1 MSDSILDQLN
11 PNQRQAVETTEGP
24 LLILAGAGSGKTKTL
39 THRIAYLINEKQVS
53 PTQILA
59 VTFTNKAANEMRER
73 TAELLGKSA
82 DDRSFLPFLGTFHS
96 ICVRLL
102 RRSGSEIG
110 IDPNYI
116 IFDSSDSKA
125 AIKRAMQRLKLDP
138 KQHKPTTIS
147 GLISSAKNELIEPQQ
162 YQSSSATPNQQAA
175 AQVYPIYQQ
184 ILAGANAL
192 DFDDLIMKTVQLAK
206 QVPEV
211 LEQWQR
217 QFRYIMVDE
226 YQDTNTAQYQ
236 LTKLLA
242 AEHHNI
248 CVVGDDWQSIYSWR
262 GADFRNILNFNR
274 DYPDVTTIK
283 LEQNYRS
290 TEAILDAAH
299 QIIDKNKQRSSKKL
313 WTALGEGQPVRIH
326 QAQSERHEAEIL
338 IKEIKSAV
346 DSGERTYNDFAILY
360 RTNAQSRSLEEM
372 LIRYSLPYRIV
383 GGTRFYERAEIK
395 DMLAYLRLV
404 FQPNDVASYERV
416 INTPTRG
423 IGKKSLQ
430 CFESW
435 LRSSPNS
442 ASLEPRLD
450 VDSGSSSPDDLDD
463 ALRRANHCPGLSVQ
477 AQKGFAS
484 FARIIS
490 QARQFMDDGGRVSE
504 LVELIA
510 KRSGYLDHLD
520 DGTLQ
525 AEARIE
531 NVRELISVAKD
542 YDDVGLAGFLEEV
555 ALVSDVDSYDES
567 AEAITL
573 MTLHS
578 AKGLEFPVVFI
589 VGMEEGIF
597 PHSRAQFDQEQLE
610 EERRLA
616 YVGMTRA
623 KRELHLT
630 HANSRMLYGST
641 QHNPPARFLSEI
653 EGVEHVNSELPT
665 NTVVNTRPQVK
676 VDKDVS
682 INVTTGDR
690 VSHNTFGV
698 GEIIELDGELATVQF
713 QKGGKKQLN
722 LAFAP
727 LNKL

>member
-1 MSDSILDQLN
+1 MADSILRELN
-11 PNQRQAVETTEGP
+11 DKQQQAVTTTDGP

-39 THRIAYLINEKQVS
+39 THRIAYLLNEKGVS

-73 TAELLGKSA
+73 TATLLGQ
-82 DDRSFLPFLGTFHS
+82 DVDNRSFLPFLGTFHS

-102 RRSGSEIG
+102 RECGSEIG
-110 IDPNYI
+110 IDRSFI
-116 IFDSSDSKA
+116 IFDSADQKA
-125 AIKRAMQRLKLDP
+125 AIKRAMERLRLDP
-138 KQHKPTTIS
+138 KQHKPTTLA
-147 GLISSAKNELIEPQQ
+147 GLISGAKNELIEPGQ
-162 YQSSSATPNQQAA
+162 YQSTSATPNQRAA
-175 AQVYPIYQQ
+175 ADVYPLYQQ
-184 ILAGANAL
+184 ILSDANAL
-192 DFDDLIMKTVQLAK
+192 DFDDLIMKTVQLMK
-206 QVPEV
+206 QAPEV
-211 LEQWQR
+211 LERWQR

-262 GADFRNILNFNR
+262 GADFRNILNFSR

-290 TEAILDAAH
+290 TESILNAAH
-299 QIIDKNKQRSSKKL
+299 KIIDKNKQRSEKKL
-313 WTALGEGQPVRIH
+313 WTALGEGEPVKIH

-338 IKEIKSAV
+338 IREIRNSV
-346 DSGERTYNDFAILY
+346 DRGERVYNDFAILY

-395 DMLAYLRLV
+395 DILAYLRLV
-404 FQPNDVASYERV
+404 FQPNDVASFGRV

-423 IGKKSLQ
+423 IGKKSLEA
-430 CFESW
+430 FEQW
-435 LRSSPNS
+435 LRSAPVTT
-442 ASLEPRLD
+442 AGPQLD
-450 VDSGSSSPDDLDD
+450 VDSGTNAPDDLRS
-463 ALRRANHCPGLSVQ
+463 ALERSSKAPGVSAQ
-477 AQKGFAS
+477 AQKGFTS
-484 FARIIS
+484 FYRIIS
-490 QARQFMDDGGRVSE
+490 QAQNFMNDGGRVSE
-504 LVELIA
+504 LVELLA
-510 KRSGYLDHLD
+510 KRSGYLDYLD
-520 DGTLQ
+520 DGTPQ
-525 AEARIE
+525 AEARVE
-531 NVRELISVAKD
+531 NVRELISVARD

-567 AEAITL
+567 ADAVTL

-623 KRELHLT
+623 KRELHLL
-630 HANSRMLYGST
+630 HANSRMIYGST

-653 EGVEHVNSELPT
+653 DAEHSEQSLPT
-665 NTVVNTRPQVK
+665 NVTVDTSPRVESDPEVT
-676 VDKDVS
+676 
-682 INVTTGDR
+682 INVAVGDH
-690 VSHNTFGV
+690 VSHNAFGR
-698 GEIIELDGELATVQF
+698 GTITELDGELATVTF
-713 QKGGKKQLN
+713 KKGGKKQLN

-727 LNKL
+727 LTKL